1 MAIDP
6 TRPHRDENQE
16 GRVHAL
22 YAYLYVTDRD
32 EGLVVI
38 GNPAGSPN
46 KEGVATLLDGDPD
59 NNFLQRALAFN
70 PGGRLTGARGM
81 ALGGHY
87 AYLCSDSGL
96 NVVDLDDAL
105 HPRLLD
111 TPGLGPPAPPKEGR
125 LPVPLRVR
133 RRRRRRLD
141 RRHRPAGGSRVYTVT
156 DQPTTPP
163 KDPPPP
169 PDAK

>member
-81 ALGGHY
+81 ALCGHY
-87 AYLCSDSGL
+87 AYACSDSGL

-111 TPGLGPPAPPKEGR
+111 TPGLAHLHRPKKVAFQFRYGFVVDDDGVASIDVTDPPAA
-125 LPVPLRVR
+125 
-133 RRRRRRLD
+133 
-141 RRHRPAGGSRVYTVT
+141 AGS
-156 DQPTTPP
+156 TP
-163 KDPPPP
+163 
-169 PDAK
+169 